1 MNYKIKNLLS
11 YLVLILPITLISGP
25 AIPDI
30 TISIVSIYFIYL
42 LFNKNFLLNNINFNR
57 ELIYF
62 SFFFWF
68 FLLFVSL
75 FSENKYLAYRDSIIF
90 IRILLIPIFLYF
102 WILSEKN
109 NLYKITT
116 IIFYTVL
123 FVCFDT
129 I

>member
-42 LFNKNFLLNNINFNR
+42 LFNKNFLLNNIIFNR

-102 WILSEKN
+102 WILSE
-109 NLYKITT
+109 
-116 IIFYTVL
+116 
-123 FVCFDT
+123 
-129 I
+129 